1 MPISQDINLNV
12 QVTHIYDAY
21 NVLMCS
27 DNYLHGNSKDIN
39 SLNFKSYITP
49 DIYYSEL
56 SLQTGHNINT
66 NHFNALLLTV
76 DTVNTNYVEIISGIV
91 NTSSVVSA
99 TDTISTKRYIDYYKQ
114 YYISEINTQIINTE
128 DILIPTTFI
137 NPVTSNNY
145 TAIHNNNFNAKGEGN
160 YSVLSRGSSRAA
172 STYNAITFNKN
183 NLNAYNIINSSII
196 YIDL

>member
-1 MPISQDINLNV
+1 MPISQDINLNI
-12 QVTHIYDAY
+12 QTTHIYNAY

-56 SLQTGHNINT
+56 SLQTGYNINA

-114 YYISEINTQIINTE
+114 YYTSEIAARIINTK
-128 DILIPTTFI
+128 DILIPTISTK
-137 NPVTSNNY
+137 PVISNNY
-145 TAIHNNNFNAKGEGN
+145 TAIHNNNFNVKGEGN
-160 YSVLSRGSSRAA
+160 YSVLSRDRL
-172 STYNAITFNKN
+172 YNATNYNIITFNKN
-183 NLNAYNIINSSII
+183 NLNAYNIIRSSII
-196 YIDL
+196 YINL